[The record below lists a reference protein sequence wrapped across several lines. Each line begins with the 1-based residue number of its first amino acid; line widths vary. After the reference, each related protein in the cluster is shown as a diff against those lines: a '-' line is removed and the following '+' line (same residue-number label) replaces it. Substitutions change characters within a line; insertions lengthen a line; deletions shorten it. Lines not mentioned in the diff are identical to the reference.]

1 VSPRQASAI
10 FADAGALRAPPQLRL
25 LNQGNRMRTK
35 KQSAASRRNAR
46 KSTGPKTPEG
56 KATASMN
63 ALRHGLRARRA
74 ILPDEHPEDFSQIHD
89 GLQDLYQPQNQA
101 EQYLVDQAALAQWKL
116 VRAENFEADC
126 YADEPSPKGRAA
138 ILDRMSQLECRLD
151 RAYTKAYKELE
162 RIKAARQK
170 PAELPKEP
178 PKQPPKEKPKE
189 KSKEEKEMDDMG
201 GPNLDVFWVDPE
213 TGVRDYLYR
222 RRDGKALPRDAQ
234 LPPTTKDDGG

>member
-1 VSPRQASAI
+1 
-10 FADAGALRAPPQLRL
+10 
-25 LNQGNRMRTK
+25 
-35 KQSAASRRNAR
+35 
-46 KSTGPKTPEG
+46 
-56 KATASMN
+56 MN

-74 ILPDEHPEDFSQIHD
+74 ILPGEHPEDFDQIHD

-101 EQYLVDQAALAQWKL
+101 EQYLVDQAAMAQWKL

-126 YADEPSPKGRAA
+126 YDDEPSPKGRAA

-170 PAELPKEP
+170 QAELSNELSNELPNEP
-178 PKQPPKEKPKE
+178 TKEKSKEKSNE
-189 KSKEEKEMDDMG
+189 KSKEEKDMDDMG
-201 GPNLDVFWVDPE
+201 GPNLDVFWVDPD

-222 RRDGKALPRDAQ
+222 RRDGKDLPRDAQ